1 MDACLP
7 GTQQVSTDFDRS
19 GPGRA
24 RTRHRRAGSQFSS
37 DVSAR
42 CAALCHVLGCPRRAC
57 PGKCRRPAASC
68 HACLTSDTPT
78 SRLTLSQACLQ
89 SHQSSWQSRQS
100 YQFRC
105 RVRSWLRAPLF
116 NSHRPHP
123 GLIGATALA
132 MYTAILTAPL
142 AIKRDSARSCMH
154 NVCIVRRATTDTLG
168 YVYEPHESR
177 LCAAST
183 RACYAGLAGR
193 MALWRRA
200 EGHQRDLMRRFWA
213 CLMPTA
219 SGACAGVQ

>member
-42 CAALCHVLGCPRRAC
+42 CAALCPVLGCPRRAC

-154 NVCIVRRATTDTLG
+154 NVCIVRRATADTCMNRMNLACVLLPRG
-168 YVYEPHESR
+168 HATQGWPAGWHYGGG
-177 LCAAST
+177 L
-183 RACYAGLAGR
+183 RATNVTSCVDSGLA
-193 MALWRRA
+193 
-200 EGHQRDLMRRFWA
+200 
-213 CLMPTA
+213 
-219 SGACAGVQ
+219 

>member
-42 CAALCHVLGCPRRAC
+42 CAALCPVLGCPRRAC
-57 PGKCRRPAASC
+57 PGKCRCPAASC

-154 NVCIVRRATTDTLG
+154 NVCIVRRATADTCMNRMNLACVLLPRG
-168 YVYEPHESR
+168 HATQGWPAGWHYGGG
-177 LCAAST
+177 L
-183 RACYAGLAGR
+183 RATNVTSCVDSGLA
-193 MALWRRA
+193 
-200 EGHQRDLMRRFWA
+200 
-213 CLMPTA
+213 
-219 SGACAGVQ
+219 

>member
-1 MDACLP
+1 M
-7 GTQQVSTDFDRS
+7 
-19 GPGRA
+19 
-24 RTRHRRAGSQFSS
+24 
-37 DVSAR
+37 R
-42 CAALCHVLGCPRRAC
+42 CALPCPWLSSPSLPWEMQMSRC
-57 PGKCRRPAASC
+57 LLPCLD
-68 HACLTSDTPT
+68 ACLTSDTPT

-154 NVCIVRRATTDTLG
+154 NVCIVRRATADTCMNRMNL
-168 YVYEPHESR
+168 
-177 LCAAST
+177 
-183 RACYAGLAGR
+183 ACVLLPR
-193 MALWRRA
+193 
-200 EGHQRDLMRRFWA
+200 GHATHHSAD
-213 CLMPTA
+213 
-219 SGACAGVQ
+219 GAHTFISVWG

>member
-1 MDACLP
+1 MRACLALLK
-7 GTQQVSTDFDRS
+7 QVSTDFDRS

-24 RTRHRRAGSQFSS
+24 RTRHRQAGAQFAS

-42 CAALCHVLGCPRRAC
+42 CAALCPVLGCPRRAC

-154 NVCIVRRATTDTLG
+154 NVCIVRRATADTCMNRMNLACVLLPRG
-168 YVYEPHESR
+168 HATQGWPAGWHYGGG
-177 LCAAST
+177 L
-183 RACYAGLAGR
+183 RATNVTSCVDSGLA
-193 MALWRRA
+193 
-200 EGHQRDLMRRFWA
+200 
-213 CLMPTA
+213 
-219 SGACAGVQ
+219 

>member
-37 DVSAR
+37 YVSAR
-42 CAALCHVLGCPRRAC
+42 CAALCPVLGCPRRAC
-57 PGKCRRPAASC
+57 PGKCRCPAASC

-154 NVCIVRRATTDTLG
+154 NVCIVRRATADTCMNRMNLACVLLPRG
-168 YVYEPHESR
+168 HATQGWPAGWHYGGG
-177 LCAAST
+177 L
-183 RACYAGLAGR
+183 RATNVTSCVDSGLA
-193 MALWRRA
+193 
-200 EGHQRDLMRRFWA
+200 
-213 CLMPTA
+213 
-219 SGACAGVQ
+219 

>member
-7 GTQQVSTDFDRS
+7 GPQQVSTDFDRS

-42 CAALCHVLGCPRRAC
+42 CAALCPVLGCPRRAC
-57 PGKCRRPAASC
+57 PGKCRCPAASC

-154 NVCIVRRATTDTLG
+154 NVCIVRRATADTCMNRMNLACVLLPRG
-168 YVYEPHESR
+168 HATQGWPAGWHYGGG
-177 LCAAST
+177 L
-183 RACYAGLAGR
+183 RATNVTSCVDSGLA
-193 MALWRRA
+193 
-200 EGHQRDLMRRFWA
+200 
-213 CLMPTA
+213 
-219 SGACAGVQ
+219 